1 MWARIPADVD
11 RDDTLV
17 AGLTARQLGLVA
29 VPAVALWLLFT
40 ATRHLVPPT
49 VFGFLALPVAAA
61 SVTLAVGRWHGLG
74 ADRFA
79 LAVLRYVGAPRR
91 LVPAP
96 DGVPALPAWARGADR
111 SRPPAALSLP
121 VGDMAADGVQD
132 LGPDGASLRCVVSP
146 VNFRLRTEDEQ
157 VALIAGFGRF
167 VNSLS
172 TPVEISVHDERTNLD
187 GAIREIETGAASLA
201 DPMLEAAALDHA
213 RFLAELAGRRDVV
226 RRRILLVFRDPAPR
240 TDTTAAALARR
251 ASDAAAALAAIGIS
265 LTPLDEPA
273 ATAELRAAADPDRAT
288 TRIPDGA
295 P

>member
-17 AGLTARQLGLVA
+17 AGLTARQIGLVA

-40 ATRHLVPPT
+40 ATRHVVPPT
-49 VFGFLALPVAAA
+49 VFGFVALPVAAA
-61 SVTLAVGRWHGLG
+61 SATLAVGRWHGLG

-79 LAVLRYVGAPRR
+79 LAVLRFVRAPRR
-91 LVPAP
+91 LVPAS
-96 DGVPALPAWARGADR
+96 DGVPALPAWARRADH
-111 SRPPAALSLP
+111 SRPSAPLCLPA
-121 VGDMAADGVQD
+121 GEITQDGVQD
-132 LGPDGASLRCVVSP
+132 LGPDGASLRCAVSA

-157 VALIAGFGRF
+157 AALIAGFGRF
-167 VNSLS
+167 LNSLS
-172 TPVEISVHDERTNLD
+172 GPVEIDIHDERTNLD
-187 GAIREIETGAASLA
+187 GAISEIEDGAASLA
-201 DPMLEAAALDHA
+201 DPKLEDVARDHA
-213 RFLAELAGRRDVV
+213 QFLAELASRRDVV

-240 TDTTAAALARR
+240 TDATAAALARR
-251 ASDAAAALAAIGIS
+251 AADAAAALAVIGIS

-295 P
+295 R